1 LIDELKEKNAFIHIY
16 ICIYIYDIYVHTD
29 SNTLYRYTVYIHK
42 PETSYDSLVLGVSMV
57 GSKMNDL
64 TFRVIYRHTSTYIY
78 IDIERERHRRI

>member
-1 LIDELKEKNAFIHIY
+1 MHSYIY
-16 ICIYIYDIYVHTD
+16 IYMYIYIYDIYVHTD

-78 IDIERERHRRI
+78 IYRHRERET